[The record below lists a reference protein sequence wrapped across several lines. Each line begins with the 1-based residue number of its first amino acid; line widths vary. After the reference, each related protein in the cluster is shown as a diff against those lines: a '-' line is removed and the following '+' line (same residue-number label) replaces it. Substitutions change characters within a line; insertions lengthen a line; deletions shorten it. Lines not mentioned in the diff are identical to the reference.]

1 MKRTVKNIIK
11 LAAKAVQDKLPDH
24 HGFILLAVPFESTDG
39 RLTYISSIAREDAIA
54 VMKEFLKKCG
64 HEEDW
69 MKHLP

>member
-1 MKRTVKNIIK
+1 MSQDKEYLK
-11 LAAKAVQDKLPDH
+11 LAAKAVQDKLPDD
-24 HGFILLAVPFESTDG
+24 HGFILLAVPFERTDG
-39 RLTYISSIAREDAIA
+39 RLTYISAIAREDAIA

>member
-1 MKRTVKNIIK
+1 MSQDKEYLK

-39 RLTYISSIAREDAIA
+39 RLTYISTMAREDAIS

-64 HEEDW
+64 HEETW
-69 MKHLP
+69 MKHIE